1 MHASTASSTIAINP
15 QPLIFGGRGESSC
28 GWFSSSQEL
37 RDGLAVREL
46 SDGEL
51 FALWQQL
58 RGGAGGGQGMGMLA
72 LGN

>member
-1 MHASTASSTIAINP
+1 MHATASSTIAINP
-15 QPLIFGGRGESSC
+15 QPLLFGGRGESSC

-51 FALWQQL
+51 FALWHQL
-58 RGGAGGGQGMGMLA
+58 RGSAGSGPGAGVLA